1 MPPRP
6 RGRSPCSGDRRE
18 DRGLCDRL
26 VGQGPFSRRGCHCVS
41 PKTRPAASEHQVG
54 PCVPTINQDQGL
66 IQRPA
71 ALQRSAGRAKNMRE
85 NVLFL
90 FFAESSTKKTTASGA
105 EGCVIVVV
113 KSAIY
118 SERTWVFQ
126 WQGDRCRI
134 KKRKTKAR
142 AQQGRTL
149 KVRDSEPREKET
161 YG

>member
-41 PKTRPAASEHQVG
+41 RKIRPTASEHQVG

-71 ALQRSAGRAKNMRE
+71 ALQRSGGRAKNMRE
-85 NVLFL
+85 NVFFL
-90 FFAESSTKKTTASGA
+90 LRAAPKTTTSGAA
-105 EGCVIVVV
+105 EGCVIAVV

-118 SERTWVFQ
+118 SERTWVFPSR
-126 WQGDRCRI
+126 GDRCRI

-142 AQQGRTL
+142 AQRGRTL
-149 KVRDSEPREKET
+149 KVRDSEPRVKET

>member
-26 VGQGPFSRRGCHCVS
+26 VGQGPFSRRGCHCVFC
-41 PKTRPAASEHQVG
+41 KMRPAASEHQVG
-54 PCVPTINQDQGL
+54 PCVPTINQDQCL

-71 ALQRSAGRAKNMRE
+71 ALQRSGGRAKNMRE
-85 NVLFL
+85 NVFFFFL
-90 FFAESSTKKTTASGA
+90 LRAAPKTTTSGA

-118 SERTWVFQ
+118 SKRTWVFQ
-126 WQGDRCRI
+126 SQGDRCRI
-134 KKRKTKAR
+134 KKHKTKAR
-142 AQQGRTL
+142 AQRG
-149 KVRDSEPREKET
+149 
-161 YG
+161 